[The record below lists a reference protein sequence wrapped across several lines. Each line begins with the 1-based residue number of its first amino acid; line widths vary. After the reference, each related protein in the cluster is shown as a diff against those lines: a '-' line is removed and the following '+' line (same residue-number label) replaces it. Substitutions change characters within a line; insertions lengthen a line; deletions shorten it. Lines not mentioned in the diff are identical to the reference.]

1 MPQVSVNIGGRPYRL
16 ACNAG
21 EEPHLEGLAK
31 TVDDKISE
39 MRGSFREID
48 DQRIVVMAALALAD
62 ELFEARRK
70 AEAGAAAAD
79 ELSRETAAR
88 VGAEARI
95 KALEA
100 AIVDSATRVEALT
113 ESLNAPIED

>member
-31 TVDDKISE
+31 TVDDKIGE

-48 DQRIVVMAALALAD
+48 DQRIVVMAALSLAD

-70 AEAGAAAAD
+70 AETGAAAAD
-79 ELSRETAAR
+79 DLSRETAAR
-88 VGAEARI
+88 IAAEARVE
-95 KALEA
+95 ALEA
-100 AIVDSATRVEALT
+100 AITDSALRIEALS
-113 ESLNAPIED
+113 ESLSAPMEE